1 MVNNNYYYYDKNNNN
16 NNNNNYYNNKKNNSK
31 YTYYWYFIHTDQ
43 NRHPS
48 TEHDQYKVAGGSLT
62 CYRGIVQQRS
72 HPQGK
77 MGKVTGNF
85 FTKQ

>member
-1 MVNNNYYYYDKNNNN
+1 MVGIL
-16 NNNNNYYNNKKNNSK
+16 S
-31 YTYYWYFIHTDQ
+31 ISGQ
-43 NRHPS
+43 NRHLS
-48 TEHDQYKVAGGSLT
+48 TEHDQYKVSGGSSTSYTGL
-62 CYRGIVQQRS
+62 VQQRS